1 MKRNRI
7 KSAAPLVLYLL
18 CAGLCLWLAS
28 CTTTRTVEHRI
39 TVHDT
44 VKWRQT
50 DTLFLL
56 KNTRDSVFLHDSV
69 YLEGATTVKERIK
82 ERWHI
87 RTDTVWRTKTE
98 ALHAAHRETAEQKE
112 RREPSWDTDPRW
124 VLVLLVVCA
133 VLNVRSGKKK

>member
-39 TVHDT
+39 TVRDT
-44 VKWRQT
+44 VKSRQT
-50 DTLFLL
+50 DTLLLL

-69 YLEGATTVKERIK
+69 YLEGATIVKERFR
-82 ERWHI
+82 ERWHV
-87 RTDTVWRTKTE
+87 RTDTVWKT
-98 ALHAAHRETAEQKE
+98 R
-112 RREPSWDTDPRW
+112 
-124 VLVLLVVCA
+124 
-133 VLNVRSGKKK
+133 GY

>member
-1 MKRNRI
+1 MKGNRI

-50 DTLFLL
+50 DTLLL
-56 KNTRDSVFLHDSV
+56 MKNTRDSVFLHDSV
-69 YLEGATTVKERIK
+69 YLEGATIVKERLR
-82 ERWHI
+82 ERWHV
-87 RTDTVWRTKTE
+87 RTDTVWRTRGETKQT
-98 ALHAAHRETAEQKE
+98 AHHETTDKKE
-112 RREPSWDTDPRW
+112 KEKEGTNWFSVFMVVVTGIG
-124 VLVLLVVCA
+124 LV
-133 VLNVRSGKKK
+133 NFVRKR

>member
-7 KSAAPLVLYLL
+7 KSATTLVLFLL
-18 CAGLCLWLAS
+18 CAGLCLWMAS

-50 DTLFLL
+50 DTLLLL

-69 YLEGATTVKERIK
+69 YLEGATIVKERLR
-82 ERWHI
+82 ERWHV
-87 RTDTVWRTKTE
+87 RTDTVWKTRVETKQT
-98 ALHAAHRETAEQKE
+98 ARHETIHKKE
-112 RREPSWDTDPRW
+112 KKETNWFS
-124 VLVLLVVCA
+124 VFMVVVAGLGLVLF
-133 VLNVRSGKKK
+133 VRKR

>member
-39 TVHDT
+39 TMHDT

-50 DTLFLL
+50 DTLLLL

-69 YLEGATTVKERIK
+69 YLEGATIVKERLR
-82 ERWHI
+82 ERWHV
-87 RTDTVWRTKTE
+87 RTDTVWKTRVETKQT
-98 ALHAAHRETAEQKE
+98 ARHETTHEKE
-112 RREPSWDTDPRW
+112 KKGTNWFS
-124 VLVLLVVCA
+124 VFVVVVAGLGLVIF
-133 VLNVRSGKKK
+133 VRKR

>member
-39 TVHDT
+39 TVRDT
-44 VKWRQT
+44 VKSRQT
-50 DTLFLL
+50 DTLLLL

-69 YLEGATTVKERIK
+69 YLEGATIVKERFR
-82 ERWHI
+82 ERWHV
-87 RTDTVWRTKTE
+87 RTDTVWKKMG
-98 ALHAAHRETAEQKE
+98 ALIETAHHETTDKKE
-112 RREPSWDTDPRW
+112 KEKEGTNWFSVFMVVVTGIG
-124 VLVLLVVCA
+124 LV
-133 VLNVRSGKKK
+133 NFVRKR